1 MKNTGCS
8 QKLKDK
14 SLLIFV
20 RQTVEDSG
28 EALEKIL
35 ETVEN
40 WIWICNRGPKVQ
52 DIIAMIL
59 SLSGKRT
66 ENTEILYFAM

>member
-1 MKNTGCS
+1 
-8 QKLKDK
+8 
-14 SLLIFV
+14 
-20 RQTVEDSG
+20 VEDSG
-28 EALEKIL
+28 EALEKIY